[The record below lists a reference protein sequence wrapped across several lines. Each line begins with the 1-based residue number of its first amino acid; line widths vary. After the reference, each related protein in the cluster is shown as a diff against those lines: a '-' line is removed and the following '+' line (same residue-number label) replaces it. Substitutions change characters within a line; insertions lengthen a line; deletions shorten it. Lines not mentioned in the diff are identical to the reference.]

1 MTTATGA
8 APRAAD
14 SAGITG
20 VPAVAP
26 LGQLA
31 AHPRNPRRD
40 LGDLTEITAS
50 IAAHGVFEPLVVLTA
65 EAFTAAAEADGD
77 PERPVPGFTHVIVMG
92 HRRAAAARA
101 AGVEQVPVL
110 VRDDLAGAAAIAAM
124 IAENTHRQGLDPLA
138 EAEAMAELARRGWR
152 QRRIAAETGCSQAH
166 VSKRMALLQLP
177 GDARDALAAGTLSVA
192 DALELHKLAGAGD
205 REVTDRVIDHAA
217 GEITAGRL
225 APASAVSLAR
235 QEVRRALA
243 EKQARAELAAA
254 GIDVVT
260 SAQRDR
266 QGWPRVWDGDQG
278 PHQEAG
284 CLAAMIGWAGAPEY
298 VCVNPAGHPD
308 TEQGAYSARR
318 AREAADERESRKA
331 AKARDAACTAI
342 AAGQLPAPGELARLL
357 AATMLDGSGHSE
369 TLRLACRWLR
379 DAGIAPPGA
388 DHYRWRDELA
398 AAGDHAGLQR
408 YAYAYAL
415 AADEV
420 AARYRRDTWGPRQ
433 AAHLERLTARAGY
446 QPGEWEQ
453 ARAGEARQAAA
464 ARGTV
469 ACPDCGCT
477 ATAGPS
483 GCDVRYDRDAGRPV
497 QACAWNCPRHRAARE
512 AATAAGQPGPGQDPD
527 AVFDAL
533 ADLFTATDPTTA
545 AGSRLPAGLAD
556 AVQDAR
562 ATFADLY
569 EQLEGDQPPGAA
581 VTAALALRGAAR
593 PFETD
598 WTPELRDA
606 FTALAALGTPAGKTA
621 PGEHSGAIP
630 GRRPGPAGQD
640 GNALHDLLVGIIIA
654 IDPTT
659 AAGSRLPD
667 AVADAIAGAR
677 SRFAAAYRD
686 WQPGLDST
694 EVLATAHGLAAAAVP
709 HADQWTPEL
718 DAALSALAASEDP
731 EAVDAS

>member
-1 MTTATGA
+1 MTAAATV
-8 APRAAD
+8 PRAGD

-20 VPAVAP
+20 VPAVVP
-26 LGQLA
+26 LAQLA

-40 LGDLTEITAS
+40 LGDLTEMTAS
-50 IAAHGVFEPLVVLTA
+50 IMAHGVFEPLVVLTA

-77 PERPVPGFTHVIVMG
+77 LERPAPGYSHVIVMG

-101 AGVEQVPVL
+101 AGLEQVPVMI
-110 VRDDLAGAAAIAAM
+110 RDDLAGAAAIAAM

-138 EAEAMAELARRGWR
+138 EAGAMAELARRGWR

-177 GDARDALAAGTLSVA
+177 EGARDALAGGALSVA

-205 REVTDRVIDHAA
+205 REVTDAVIDHAV

-225 APASAVSLAR
+225 PAASAVRLAR
-235 QEVRRALA
+235 QDVQRALA

-266 QGWPRVWDGDQG
+266 QGWPRVWDGDEG
-278 PHQEAG
+278 PHREAG
-284 CLAAMIGWAGAPEY
+284 CLAAVIGWGGTPEY

-308 TEQGAYSARR
+308 TRENARSLRR

-369 TLRLACRWLR
+369 SLRLACRWLR
-379 DAGIAPPGA
+379 DAGVAPPGA

-408 YAYAYAL
+408 YAHAYAL

-433 AAHLERLTARAGY
+433 AAHLERLAARAGY

-477 ATAGPS
+477 TAAGPA
-483 GCDVRYDRDAGRPV
+483 GCDVRYDRDAGRPA
-497 QACAWNCPRHRAARE
+497 QACDWNCPQHRAAR
-512 AATAAGQPGPGQDPD
+512 AAADAADAADRAGPGEDPD
-527 AVFDAL
+527 AVFEVL
-533 ADLFTATDPTTA
+533 EDLSIATDPAAA

-556 AVQDAR
+556 AIEDTR
-562 ATFADLY
+562 AAFAGLY
-569 EQLEGDQPPGAA
+569 DQLAGDQPPGEA
-581 VTAALALRGAAR
+581 VTAALALRDAAQ
-593 PFETD
+593 PFEAD
-598 WTPELRDA
+598 WTPGLRDA
-606 FTALAALGTPAGKTA
+606 FTALAALGTPAGEA
-621 PGEHSGAIP
+621 VPGEHSGATP

-640 GNALHDLLVGIIIA
+640 GDALHDLLAGIIIA
-654 IDPTT
+654 VDPAT

-667 AVADAIAGAR
+667 TVADAIAGAR
-677 SRFAAAYRD
+677 GRFAGAYRD
-686 WQPGLDST
+686 WQPGLDSSD
-694 EVLATAHGLAAAAVP
+694 VLAAVVARHGKFRCRRRSRSP
-709 HADQWTPEL
+709 
-718 DAALSALAASEDP
+718 
-731 EAVDAS
+731 